1 MLNTLRRISVVFL
14 ILILIPI
21 VASMSLLGALKSTV
35 FEPSFYKDQ
44 LVKADIYKFIHDE
57 VIPYEVKTRVGPAIS
72 DNLSSLGLSDEDL
85 SKAAKTV
92 LTKDWTQENTERAI
106 DQIVPY
112 LSGEKDSFTIRVSV
126 KDETKVGIGIIKDWM
141 QKEEIYRALLENFI
155 MVEVSKKLDDV
166 LLGMGLSEDDPA
178 TSVMAQKVNA
188 TLQTAIMKVITR
200 EWFGKTVENVI
211 VEVEPY
217 ILGDQQRF
225 NAVVPLQDR
234 YLAAFELVFGV
245 ELTQLIAPAILELPL
260 AWAFTQA
267 DLEDLIVDNYG
278 KDGYENFSS
287 GREIV
292 KNGIKFT
299 DADLKAR
306 LIETSSD
313 ESLQEFERRRDQFL
327 SISNPLIHYLI
338 LAFMVVM
345 IGLLSGRS
353 LRSRLTWASL
363 ALVISSSVAFVAI
376 TIAAGQIET
385 AVLSNLLDSVSPQAY
400 EAKLNEIISNVIAA
414 FVSESRQCLFV
425 TLGLGILGFVG
436 VLVASRFGQ
445 KTQQPQNSS
454 L

>member
-1 MLNTLRRISVVFL
+1 M
-14 ILILIPI
+14 
-21 VASMSLLGALKSTV
+21 
-35 FEPSFYKDQ
+35 
-44 LVKADIYKFIHDE
+44 
-57 VIPYEVKTRVGPAIS
+57 
-72 DNLSSLGLSDEDL
+72 
-85 SKAAKTV
+85 
-92 LTKDWTQENTERAI
+92 
-106 DQIVPY
+106 
-112 LSGEKDSFTIRVSV
+112 
-126 KDETKVGIGIIKDWM
+126 
-141 QKEEIYRALLENFI
+141 
-155 MVEVSKKLDDV
+155 
-166 LLGMGLSEDDPA
+166 
-178 TSVMAQKVNA
+178 
-188 TLQTAIMKVITR
+188 
-200 EWFGKTVENVI
+200 
-211 VEVEPY
+211 
-217 ILGDQQRF
+217 
-225 NAVVPLQDR
+225 
-234 YLAAFELVFGV
+234 
-245 ELTQLIAPAILELPL
+245 TQLIAPAIVELPL

-278 KDGYENFSS
+278 RDGHENFSS

-345 IGLLSGRS
+345 IGLLGGRS

-376 TIAAGQIET
+376 TIAAGQIES
-385 AVLSNLLDSVSPQAY
+385 AVLPNLLDSLSPQTY

>member
-1 MLNTLRRISVVFL
+1 
-14 ILILIPI
+14 
-21 VASMSLLGALKSTV
+21 
-35 FEPSFYKDQ
+35 
-44 LVKADIYKFIHDE
+44 
-57 VIPYEVKTRVGPAIS
+57 
-72 DNLSSLGLSDEDL
+72 
-85 SKAAKTV
+85 
-92 LTKDWTQENTERAI
+92 
-106 DQIVPY
+106 
-112 LSGEKDSFTIRVSV
+112 
-126 KDETKVGIGIIKDWM
+126 
-141 QKEEIYRALLENFI
+141 

-166 LLGMGLSEDDPA
+166 LLGMGRSEDDPA
-178 TSVMAQKVNA
+178 TSVMAQKVNT

-338 LAFMVVM
+338 LAFMVMM
-345 IGLLSGRS
+345 IGLLGGRNF
-353 LRSRLTWASL
+353 RSRLTWSSL
-363 ALVISSSVAFVAI
+363 ALAISSFVALVAI
-376 TIAAGQIET
+376 TIAAGQIDT
-385 AVLSNLLDSVSPQAY
+385 ALEILISLDSVSPEIY
-400 EAKLNEIISNVIAA
+400 EAKLNEILRNLIAA
-414 FVSESRQCLFV
+414 FVSESRQYLFV

-436 VLVASRFGQ
+436 VLVSSRFGE
-445 KTQQPQNSS
+445 KTQQEQNSS

>member
-1 MLNTLRRISVVFL
+1 
-14 ILILIPI
+14 
-21 VASMSLLGALKSTV
+21 
-35 FEPSFYKDQ
+35 
-44 LVKADIYKFIHDE
+44 
-57 VIPYEVKTRVGPAIS
+57 
-72 DNLSSLGLSDEDL
+72 
-85 SKAAKTV
+85 
-92 LTKDWTQENTERAI
+92 
-106 DQIVPY
+106 
-112 LSGEKDSFTIRVSV
+112 
-126 KDETKVGIGIIKDWM
+126 
-141 QKEEIYRALLENFI
+141 
-155 MVEVSKKLDDV
+155 
-166 LLGMGLSEDDPA
+166 MGLSEDDPA

>member
-1 MLNTLRRISVVFL
+1 MLNTLRRISAVFL

-21 VASMSLLGALKSTV
+21 LASMSLLGAIKNTV
-35 FEPSFYKDQ
+35 FEPSFYKEQ

-57 VIPYEVKTRVGPAIS
+57 VITYEVKTRAGPAIS
-72 DNLSSLGLSDEDL
+72 DNLSSIGLSDEDL

-92 LTKDWTQENTERAI
+92 LTKDWTQKNTERAI
-106 DQIVPY
+106 DQVVPY
-112 LSGEKDSFTIRVSV
+112 LSGDKDSFTIRVSV
-126 KDETKVGIGIIKDWM
+126 KDEVKTGIGIIKEWT
-141 QKEEIYRALLENFI
+141 QKESIYRALLDNFI

-234 YLAAFELVFGV
+234 YLAAFESVFGV
-245 ELTQLIAPAILELPL
+245 EMTQLIAPAIMELPL

-278 KDGYENFSS
+278 RDGYENFSS

-327 SISNPLIHYLI
+327 SISNPLIHYMI

-345 IGLLSGRS
+345 IGLLGGRS

-363 ALVISSSVAFVAI
+363 ALSISSSVAFVAI
-376 TIAAGQIET
+376 TIAAGQIES
-385 AVLSNLLDSVSPQAY
+385 AVLPNLLDSVSPQAY
-400 EAKLNEIISNVIAA
+400 EAKLNEIISNVIAG
-414 FVSESRQCLFV
+414 FVSESRQYLFA

-436 VLVASRFGQ
+436 VLLSSRFGH
-445 KTQQPQNSS
+445 KAQQEQNSS